1 VNFWQEFNER
11 LRAFAMALGVHGL
24 MAALVVL
31 GTMNWEPFRKPQN
44 VGLTIEAVIVDTTE
58 IKKQRDAAQQ
68 AVEMEDRRRQRN
80 EELERQKAREQEQ
93 KKQRDKDAA
102 EKRRQEL
109 EVQKKRDAQD
119 RLQKLRMERQRKLE
133 DERLKQQRELEQV
146 RAEREAAEKQRKIE
160 EERLKQIEARND
172 KELVEQQRLQRQ
184 AAAQRQADQEAR
196 EFRAGQQAT
205 LSDNYQVAIQQFVT
219 QNWLRPPTAQPGL
232 RCTLKIV
239 QIPGGEVIS
248 AAISGKCNGDEAT
261 RRSIL
266 AAVER
271 GGALPYR
278 GFEDVFAREID
289 FNFIYDGD

>member
-1 VNFWQEFNER
+1 MSFWQEFNAR
-11 LRAFAMALGVHGL
+11 LRAISLAIGVHVL

-44 VGLTIEAVIVDTTE
+44 VGMTIEAVIVDTSE
-58 IKKQRDAAQQ
+58 IKKQREAARQ
-68 AVEMEDRRRQRN
+68 AVEMEDRRRQRA
-80 EELERQKAREQEQ
+80 EKLEDQKKREQEQ
-93 KKQRDKDAA
+93 KKIQDEKAA
-102 EKRRQEL
+102 ERRKKEL
-109 EVQKKRDAQD
+109 EAQKKRDAQD
-119 RLQKLRMERQRKLE
+119 RLQKLRLERERKLA

-146 RAEREAAEKQRKIE
+146 QAQRKAAENQRKLDE
-160 EERLKQIEARND
+160 DRLKQTEAR
-172 KELVEQQRLQRQ
+172 KEKAIQEQQHLQRE
-184 AAAQRQADQEAR
+184 AIAQRQADAEAR
-196 EFRAGQQAT
+196 EFRAGQMAT
-205 LSDNYQVAIQQFVT
+205 KSDNYQAAIQSFVT
-219 QNWLRPPTAQPGL
+219 QNWMRPPTAQSGL

-278 GFEDVFAREID
+278 GFEDVFQREID
-289 FNFIYDGD
+289 FIFIYDGD

>member
-1 VNFWQEFNER
+1 VSFWQEFNAR
-11 LRAFAMALGVHGL
+11 LRAFSLAIGVHVL

-44 VGLTIEAVIVDTTE
+44 VGMTIEAVIVDTSE
-58 IKKQRDAAQQ
+58 IKKQREAARQ
-68 AVEMEDRRRQRN
+68 AVEMEDRRRQRA
-80 EELERQKAREQEQ
+80 EKLEDQKKREQEQ
-93 KKQRDKDAA
+93 KKIRDEEAA
-102 EKRRQEL
+102 ERRKKEL
-109 EVQKKRDAQD
+109 EAQKKRDAQD
-119 RLQKLRMERQRKLE
+119 RLQKLRLERERKLE

-146 RAEREAAEKQRKIE
+146 QAQREAAENQRKLDE
-160 EERLKQIEARND
+160 DRLKQTEAR
-172 KELVEQQRLQRQ
+172 KEKAIQEQQRLQRE
-184 AAAQRQADQEAR
+184 AIAQRQADAEAR
-196 EFRAGQQAT
+196 EFRAGQMAT
-205 LSDNYQVAIQQFVT
+205 KSDNYQAAIQSFVT
-219 QNWLRPPTAQPGL
+219 QNWMRPPTAQSGL

-278 GFEDVFAREID
+278 GFEDVFQREID
-289 FNFIYDGD
+289 FIFIYDGD